1 MCECRL
7 QFIDDTQTS
16 LQRTRDDIVV
26 VSKMCYKENCVKSA
40 RCSFIRP
47 ISSHALCEYQN
58 TSLNP
63 LLKRAIMRCRSYPA
77 NWFKLSSILSTILI
91 ALLMGSDFCGLKV
104 AAALKGKCFDWSQ
117 LLGNK
122 LQLANKRQSWAFWLM
137 KSGESKETV
146 LLFYWFQFQFE
157 IQLLRNLCLMSK
169 KLLLKS
175 LPGKSYM
182 QKKGTYGKIVLNIFI
197 TVVAALSKHY
207 PKLLHPST
215 QSYRKVTGYWPKIMF
230 VVINYSICFMN

>member
-40 RCSFIRP
+40 RRSFIRP

-63 LLKRAIMRCRSYPA
+63 LLKRAIMRRRSYPA

-104 AAALKGKCFDWSQ
+104 AAALKGKCFD
-117 LLGNK
+117 
-122 LQLANKRQSWAFWLM
+122 
-137 KSGESKETV
+137 
-146 LLFYWFQFQFE
+146 
-157 IQLLRNLCLMSK
+157 
-169 KLLLKS
+169 
-175 LPGKSYM
+175 
-182 QKKGTYGKIVLNIFI
+182 
-197 TVVAALSKHY
+197 
-207 PKLLHPST
+207 
-215 QSYRKVTGYWPKIMF
+215 
-230 VVINYSICFMN
+230 